1 MVAAVV
7 RMPWELLA
15 RATTAVLAVLDWLPT
30 SRARAQRMPV
40 AVEVLVEHHRAL
52 VVLAVVE
59 PETDQRRWASQA
71 QRIPAVAV
79 VGSKTT
85 CPLAP
90 AAAVW

>member
-7 RMPWELLA
+7 RVPWELLA

-85 CPLAP
+85 CPLAQV
-90 AAAVW
+90 AAA